1 MKSFW
6 VLAFSLAAASATPHA
21 LAQYI
26 GHAPAVDARA
36 LMHQDGT
43 RSDVIKD
50 PLKHEMTEIT
60 YDSRGI
66 VISKKT
72 YLLNE
77 NGDPTQGQIFDGAG
91 NLIARVQFVFDDL
104 QRLSEEKC
112 VNMQGEVF
120 RRVLHQY
127 DSSGKPLPVK
137 AMDYKVHSPS
147 MRTATID
154 FTHRARPA
162 AGPAAP
168 PAAPQ
173 GPTQPGSTPQ
183 IERVATTTGQ
193 TYTIDPAQAAAV
205 QQQVQ
210 AQQAAAAK
218 EEAAKKKKKSGGFFG
233 LFKKD

>member
-1 MKSFW
+1 VKSFW
-6 VLAFSLAAASATPHA
+6 VLAVSLAVAGVGPHA

-26 GHAPAVDARA
+26 GHAPSVDARA
-36 LMHQDGT
+36 VIHQDGT

-60 YDSRGI
+60 YDPRGV

-91 NLIARVQFVFDDL
+91 NLIARVQFSFDDL
-104 QRLSEEKC
+104 QRLSEERC

-127 DSSGKPLPVK
+127 DANGKALPVK
-137 AMDYKVHSPS
+137 AMDYKVNAPN
-147 MRTATID
+147 MRSASID
-154 FTHRARPA
+154 FTHTVRPA
-162 AGPAAP
+162 KTSPA

-173 GPTQPGSTPQ
+173 APTQPGSVPQ
-183 IERVATTTGQ
+183 IERVATSTGQ
-193 TYTIDPAQAAAV
+193 TFAIDPAQAAAV

-218 EEAAKKKKKSGGFFG
+218 EESKKKKKGGFFG
-233 LFKKD
+233 LFRKD

>member
-1 MKSFW
+1 MKFMW
-6 VLAFSLAAASATPHA
+6 VLAISLAAASLGPRAF
-21 LAQYI
+21 AQFM
-26 GHAPAVDARA
+26 GRAPSVDARA
-36 LMHQDGT
+36 LIHQDGT

-60 YDSRGI
+60 YDSRGV

-127 DSSGKPLPVK
+127 DSNGKALPVK
-137 AMDYKVHSPS
+137 AMDYKVKAPN
-147 MRTATID
+147 MRAASID
-154 FTHRARPA
+154 FTHTARAARAPA
-162 AGPAAP
+162 E

-173 GPTQPGSTPQ
+173 TPTQPGSAPQ
-183 IERVATTTGQ
+183 IERVAPTTGQ
-193 TYTIDPAQAAAV
+193 TFAIDPAQAAAV

-218 EEAAKKKKKSGGFFG
+218 EEAKKKKKGGFFG